1 MTKRVALTLA
11 IVALATPTAA
21 AADEQPFGEHVSQC
35 AQMLPSG
42 NPPSIVCMHEGH
54 THTFATFGA
63 MVRHMLEHH
72 R

>member
-42 NPPSIVCMHEGH
+42 NPPSNRVH
-54 THTFATFGA
+54 A
-63 MVRHMLEHH
+63 
-72 R
+72 